1 MTIGSFN
8 VWNLSYHK
16 GAKSK
21 SSTHPDDW
29 KERKVEAIANIIKS
43 NGMDIAALQELK
55 GGEGSAE
62 GIVAKLPPGYDY
74 LHVDRIYG
82 ELKDRGF
89 VFPSEMESRG
99 ELAFIYRNDK
109 IRVAFDD
116 EHCNMYVE
124 IYRQLQTKYR
134 ELIDL
139 LTGVVVGLIGLIPED
154 DGKKNS
160 KKQLGV
166 GMGGILANGAGSVLG
181 DVAARE
187 KIATMIGSIVRPPLV
202 AFFNV
207 RDNDSQLRFV
217 NAHVRWNLTAVEKE
231 KKGAG
236 LLEGSADKLRKEEI
250 KLLLGYVFKYVDA
263 YPMKKRSSKY
273 TVVGGDFNMACAEM
287 TSSKEK
293 MVDSKMKVV
302 QEELSHLIMVN
313 SKDVKAGCAYPK
325 YAGNANYDHFVFRKD
340 ADIWKDEKGQDT
352 AEVCNDGDDD
362 KYFLIPNKMD
372 EKYKWNISDHYPIKM
387 RTAKI

>member
-8 VWNLSYHK
+8 VYNLSYHK
-16 GAKSK
+16 GAKTK
-21 SSTHPDDW
+21 SSVHPDDW
-29 KERKVEAIANIIKS
+29 KELKVESIANIIKS
-43 NGMDIAALQELK
+43 NGMDIVALQELK

-62 GIVAKLPPGYDY
+62 GVVAKLPPGYDY
-74 LHVDRIYG
+74 LHVGRIYS

-89 VFPSEMESRG
+89 AFASEMESRG
-99 ELAFIYRNDK
+99 ELAFIYRSDK
-109 IRVAFDD
+109 VSVAFDD

-124 IYRQLQTKYR
+124 IYRQLQTKYC
-134 ELIDL
+134 ELIDF

-154 DGKKNS
+154 DDKKNF

-166 GMGGILANGAGSVLG
+166 GIGGILANGAGSVLG

-202 AFFNV
+202 AFFNA
-207 RDNDSQLRFV
+207 RENDSQLRFV
-217 NAHVRWNLTAVEKE
+217 NAHVRWDLTAAEQE
-231 KKGAG
+231 KKKLG
-236 LLEGSADKLRKEEI
+236 LLEDSADKLRKEEI
-250 KLLLGYVFKYVDA
+250 KILLGYVFKYVDA
-263 YPMKKRSSKY
+263 YPMKSRSPKY
-273 TVVGGDFNMACAEM
+273 TVVGGDFNIACAEM

-313 SKDVKAGCAYPK
+313 NKDVKAGCGYPK

-340 ADIWKDEKGQDT
+340 ADIWKDEKGHDT
-352 AEVCNDGDDD
+352 AKVCNERDDD

-387 RTAKI
+387 RTTKI